1 MVWPTG
7 PLFCSAALTLMP
19 LLAAMLAGCG
29 SDSPRVA
36 VEGQVTLDGHP
47 LPSGQIA
54 FIPLGAA
61 SAPTAGATIEQ
72 GRYQI
77 AADGGPFPGEH
88 RVEIRAF
95 RGTGKK
101 VWDGMGDE
109 RAPPS
114 QKRYVEELE
123 QYIPRNYNDESTL
136 RVTIRGPKADRHDFP
151 LRSSQAP
158 PARQ

>member
-1 MVWPTG
+1 MAGWAVLAWAA
-7 PLFCSAALTLMP
+7 CSA
-19 LLAAMLAGCG
+19 LAGCG

-36 VEGQVTLDGHP
+36 VEGLVTFDGQP

-54 FIPLGAA
+54 FIPLSAQ
-61 SAPTAGATIEQ
+61 SAPTAGATIAQ
-72 GRYQI
+72 GRYAI
-77 AADGGPFPGEH
+77 AADQGPFPGEH

-109 RAPPS
+109 NAPPS

-123 QYIPRNYNDESTL
+123 QYIPRMYNDESTL
-136 RVTIRGPKADRHDFP
+136 RVTITGPKRDRHDFP
-151 LRSSQAP
+151 LRSTSAP
-158 PARQ
+158 SRR